1 MNVLEQSLKQIQ
13 EQNFKGQ
20 YKKAYEQLKQLGRDL
35 ETYDPSFKVFQ
46 KRAYN
51 IEFLAAFYTEYGSVA
66 LKLSLLDIS
75 KECVQCA
82 FFYLK
87 DFANMNLFILN
98 ILTYQRINFWLCR
111 YLDSIHL
118 LKRLLNVVPN
128 QLTHYKIEIFIN
140 IANSQ
145 RAWCIYDDAEISI
158 NQAEQLANQ
167 LNPSLQNDLL
177 KTNILFLKARL
188 YMDTDRSKYGLDFAL
203 DCLQQREML
212 LPRDHPD
219 IAIAMELVAKINFS
233 QNLVQEA
240 QKYHDQAYKMKIKA
254 FGLHNFETIDSINE
268 KGRLLLSSKKEQQAM
283 YYFQLIGE
291 ISQVLLGPLNQYQ
304 ALSYN
309 NLGCALFNI
318 GKYEQS
324 IQQHSNALL
333 IYEKLCGQEH
343 SKLVFSLNQM
353 ANANKLLNRPK
364 AAYFIWKRCQTILEK
379 NPQIN
384 SKQLT
389 AIKSSLQGL
398 PIQEED

>member
-1 MNVLEQSLKQIQ
+1 MNNSSNQGRIWRLMMPLLECS
-13 EQNFKGQ
+13 
-20 YKKAYEQLKQLGRDL
+20 
-35 ETYDPSFKVFQ
+35 Q
-46 KRAYN
+46 KRSCN
-51 IEFLAAFYTEYGSVA
+51 IELLAAFYTEYGSVA

-82 FFYLK
+82 FYHLK
-87 DFANMNLFILN
+87 DFANLNLFILN
-98 ILTYQRINFWLCR
+98 ILTYQRIKFWLCR

-128 QLTHYKIEIFIN
+128 SLIHYKIEIFIN

-145 RAWCIYDDAEISI
+145 RAWCNYEDAESSI
-158 NQAEQLANQ
+158 NQAEQLAN
-167 LNPSLQNDLL
+167 LLSPSHYNDLL

-188 YMDTDRSKYGLDFAL
+188 YMDTDRSKHGLDFAL

-212 LPRDHPD
+212 LPCDHPD
-219 IAIAMELVAKINFS
+219 IAIAMELVAKINFI
-233 QNLVQEA
+233 QNIVQEA
-240 QKYHDQAYKMKIKA
+240 QKYHDQAYKLKIKA

-268 KGRLLLSSKKEQQAM
+268 KGRLLLSYKKQEQHAM
-283 YYFQLIGE
+283 YYFQLIGD
-291 ISQVLLGPLNQYQ
+291 ISQVLLGPCNQYQ

-318 GKYEQS
+318 GKYDSS
-324 IQQHSNALL
+324 IQQHSKALC

-343 SKLVFSLNQM
+343 AKLVFSLNQM

-364 AAYFIWKRCQTILEK
+364 AAFTIWRRCQTILEK
-379 NPQIN
+379 NPQVN
-384 SKQLT
+384 SKQLS

-398 PIQEED
+398 SIQEED